1 MCLISWFQVYLCGV
15 HEWPT
20 GMLKRPDGVNVN
32 SAAVAEEDMN
42 GSLFIALKD
51 EVTKND
57 KVLIRLCSSW
67 PAYGPLRHRH
77 LSLLCDVGESCLLA
91 PRVSCCA

>member
-1 MCLISWFQVYLCGV
+1 MNEAYEAVLGLGMCCRLRSMWLISWFQVYLCGV

-42 GSLFIALKD
+42 GSFFIALKD

-67 PAYGPLRHRH
+67 
-77 LSLLCDVGESCLLA
+77 
-91 PRVSCCA
+91 